1 MFNLLTN
8 NKLSQ
13 SDHTNFT
20 IPSTVC
26 EGFNFSIFLWMP
38 IIIWASQV
46 VLVVKNPSANAG
58 DVREV
63 DLLLGSGRSPGGGH
77 GNPLQYSCLENLMEG
92 GAWQAKVHRVAKSQ
106 TWLKWL
112 NMHACITIICL
123 SYYRYLT
130 VHEIVSHFGYI
141 WISLMAND
149 IEYLLICFWA
159 ICMYSLETHLL
170 KSSVI

>member
-8 NKLSQ
+8 SKLFQ
-13 SDHTNFT
+13 SDYTSLT
-20 IPSTVC
+20 ISSAMC
-26 EGFNFSIFLWMP
+26 EGFNFSMFLSMP
-38 IIIWASQV
+38 IITWASQV
-46 VLVVKNPSANAG
+46 VLVVKNPPANAG

-63 DLLLGSGRSPGGGH
+63 GLILGSGRSPGGGH
-77 GNPLQYSCLENLMEG
+77 GNPLQYSCLENPMDR
-92 GAWQAKVHRVAKSQ
+92 GAWQATVHRVAKSQ

-112 NMHACITIICL
+112 STHACITIICL

-130 VHEIVSHFGYI
+130 EYEVVSHFGYI
-141 WISLMAND
+141 WIFLMANY

-159 ICMYSLETHLL
+159 ICMYTLETHLF